1 MAVLHADENR
11 RRGSG
16 CKRVPSVRGDPL
28 VWALVA
34 IVALGAAARI
44 YFLVVYHPALIGWT
58 DTYTYLSTA
67 RGPLFQAQWTTAG
80 YPIFL
85 RVLHIIWPRL
95 ILATIVQHVLGVLGG
110 VLLFDAVRRA
120 GLPRGIGLVP
130 AAVVIMSGFEIVLEH
145 AILTDAPFAFLVNIG
160 LWCTVRAWSGRWWW
174 SFAAGVCLG
183 FGADDREIGLLVL
196 PVAACGVCLAPR
208 NALASACESVRPR
221 LRAAARVLRV
231 DRVSAAHPIASWR
244 GGAVAALLCGALTP
258 ILPFLYA
265 HEQAVGNFDFT
276 TSGAVDFY
284 GRVAPW
290 VDCSKFTPPAGT
302 AKLCPSQ
309 PVRDRTGFEFWV
321 FGADS
326 PIVEAYGGTGI
337 TPAQNAKVQ
346 AFALAAI
353 EAQPLTYLG
362 RVARDLVR
370 LVDPSFTSSPN
381 PAIGNAGG
389 DGGAT
394 RDAAAMFSPP
404 NAAVDNRVVRTY
416 YEASQLH
423 AGDASL
429 IVDWTRLTEFQGPAM
444 LLAILLALI
453 APILARGSSRRFA
466 LICVA
471 AAAVLLIGPIAT
483 DFYSYR
489 LEVPAFGPLAAA
501 AAVGAYEIWRR
512 ARRIASRHRPIGL
525 QRA

>member
-1 MAVLHADENR
+1 MTVLHDDENR
-11 RRGSG
+11 RRSP
-16 CKRVPSVRGDPL
+16 RRMRLPAVREDP
-28 VWALVA
+28 VIWALVA
-34 IVALGAAARI
+34 IVVLGAAARL
-44 YFLVVYHPALIGWT
+44 YFLVVYHPGLIGWS

-120 GLPRGIGLVP
+120 GLPRAIGLVP
-130 AAVVIMSGFEIVLEH
+130 AAVVIISGFEIVLEH
-145 AILTDAPFAFLVNIG
+145 AILTDASFAFLVIIG
-160 LWCTVRAWSGRWWW
+160 LWCTVGAWSGRWWW
-174 SFAAGVCLG
+174 AFAAGVCLG
-183 FGADDREIGLLVL
+183 LGADDREIGLLVL

-208 NALASACESVRPR
+208 KALASGCESVRPR

-231 DRVSAAHPIASWR
+231 DRVLAAHPIASWR
-244 GGAVAALLCGALTP
+244 GGAVAALLCGALLP

-302 AKLCPSQ
+302 AELCPSQ
-309 PVRDRTGFEFWV
+309 PVSERTGFGSWV

-326 PIVEAYGGTGI
+326 PMVKAYGGTGI
-337 TPAQNAKVQ
+337 TPAQNAKVE

-362 RVARDLVR
+362 RVARDVVR

-389 DGGAT
+389 DSGAT
-394 RDAAAMFSPP
+394 PDALAMFSPSS
-404 NAAVDNRVVRTY
+404 AAVDNSVVVTY
-416 YEASQLH
+416 YQASQLH

-429 IVDWTRLTEFQGPAM
+429 IVDWTRLTEFQGPVM

-453 APILARGSSRRFA
+453 APILATGSSRRFA
-466 LICVA
+466 LICLA

-483 DFYSYR
+483 DVYSYR
-489 LEVPAFGPLAAA
+489 LEVPGFGPLAAA

-512 ARRIASRHRPIGL
+512 ARLIASHRRPIGL
-525 QRA
+525 RRT